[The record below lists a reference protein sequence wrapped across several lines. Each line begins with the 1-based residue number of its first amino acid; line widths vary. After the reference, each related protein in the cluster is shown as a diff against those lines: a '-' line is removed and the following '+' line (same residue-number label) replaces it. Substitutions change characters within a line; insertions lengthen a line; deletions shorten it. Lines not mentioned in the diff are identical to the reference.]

1 MRLNLHGV
9 VRAGHPLP
17 GPDRP
22 DAARLLV
29 WEDLALVVSPLP
41 VGRDVTP
48 HDATQHLLT
57 LSALVRQGPVVP
69 LRWGTVAEDDE
80 SARAEV
86 LRPLAR
92 HLRAELER
100 LDGFAEAHVYLRFDE
115 ETALWA
121 VSADPTGWK
130 GRAGA
135 GLTDRIKAGE
145 AIARRLVSWR
155 QARTDDLLKP
165 LDRYVC
171 EVKALDDQ
179 DHLEER
185 RALLVRQEDLLSVQ
199 EAVAAIAAVDVDC
212 RFVGPL
218 PAFTF
223 LRTVPKGPDDGSQ
236 ASRWGW

>member
-17 GPDRP
+17 GP
-22 DAARLLV
+22 AGSGATRLVV
-29 WEDLALVVSPLP
+29 WEDLALAVSPRP
-41 VGRDVTP
+41 ADQDVTP

-80 SARAEV
+80 SARTAV
-86 LRPLAR
+86 IRPLAH
-92 HLRAELER
+92 HLRAELDR
-100 LDGFAEAHVYLRFDE
+100 LDGFVEAHVYLRFDE
-115 ETALWA
+115 ETALQA
-121 VSADPTGWK
+121 VADDPAGWRSR
-130 GRAGA
+130 GGS

-145 AIARRLVSWR
+145 AIARRVVSWR
-155 QARTDDLLKP
+155 QGRSDELLGP
-165 LDRYVC
+165 VMRYAE
-171 EVKALDDQ
+171 EVRALEEQ
-179 DHLEER
+179 EHLEER
-185 RALLVRQEDLLSVQ
+185 RALLVRREDLLAVQ
-199 EAVAAIAAVDVDC
+199 EMIGSIVVDDVDC

-223 LRTVPKGPDDGSQ
+223 LRAVPKAPNDRGQ